1 MPELP
6 VAKEVTRSGC
16 LLAIRK
22 LLAIRSPGG
31 DPQREGE
38 GRRSSTPTFWD
49 MHPPAQYKNLP
60 MLPPDEPA
68 PPLPL
73 AARRYRAE
81 TRPPLLKKSPKR
93 AISWSE
99 DQINRLQ
106 QDNRDLRQKILEQ
119 KRTDVEKDQ
128 TIAFLT
134 QQNAQYRQEID
145 RNNDVSQFANT
156 VIVAVQEFQ
165 QARSRRSVNSS
176 NYGDAPKG
184 VSTDSNTIGDALSDI
199 IRIYTQI

>member
-1 MPELP
+1 
-6 VAKEVTRSGC
+6 
-16 LLAIRK
+16 
-22 LLAIRSPGG
+22 
-31 DPQREGE
+31 
-38 GRRSSTPTFWD
+38 
-49 MHPPAQYKNLP
+49 MHPPAQYKTLP
-60 MLPPDEPA
+60 ILPLGEPA

-73 AARRYRAE
+73 ATRRYRAE
-81 TRPPLLKKSPKR
+81 TRPPLVKKSPKR

-119 KRTDVEKDQ
+119 KRTDLEKDQ

-165 QARSRRSVNSS
+165 QAQSRQSANSS
-176 NYGDAPKG
+176 NYGDAPRG
-184 VSTDSNTIGDALSDI
+184 VSRDSNTIGDALSDI
-199 IRIYTQI
+199 IKIYSQI

>member
-1 MPELP
+1 
-6 VAKEVTRSGC
+6 
-16 LLAIRK
+16 
-22 LLAIRSPGG
+22 
-31 DPQREGE
+31 
-38 GRRSSTPTFWD
+38 
-49 MHPPAQYKNLP
+49 
-60 MLPPDEPA
+60 MLPPGEPT

-81 TRPPLLKKSPKR
+81 TRPPLVKRSPKR

-106 QDNRDLRQKILEQ
+106 QDNRDLRQKILDQ

-128 TIAFLT
+128 TIASLT
-134 QQNAQYRQEID
+134 RQNDQYRQEID
-145 RNNDVSQFANT
+145 RIHDVSQFANT

-165 QARSRRSVNSS
+165 QAQSRQSANSS

-184 VSTDSNTIGDALSDI
+184 VSVESNTIGDALSDI
-199 IRIYTQI
+199 IRVYSQI